1 MKKAFLLLIVCCGL
15 GFQSHSAVINVSNA
29 ATAPVNPPHTYNNL
43 QTAIDAAADGD
54 SLYVHGTNIDYGATT
69 INNKTLVLIGA
80 GYGNNLQSN
89 FQQKTFI
96 QSITF
101 AGFSGVKSVV
111 LVGLFI
117 PGEISTAS
125 SAGPV
130 NNLLI
135 ERCAIMRLSSASNNL
150 TIRQSLLE
158 AVDGG
163 SIFQPTVTG
172 NALVQNSVLSGI
184 ITGGSVNSSLWENNI
199 FKKAEYYYG
208 RGSVGPYNGTAI
220 FINNIFNSG
229 YNLAVNNCTFN
240 YNIFMAVNSLNNSG
254 YGGNSGIGNIMNT
267 DPQFENNGYVGSH
280 ASIGKEN
287 YCTVV
292 DYRLAAGSP
301 CIGAGVGGTDM
312 GIYGGVNA
320 LPATA
325 TLNGVPA
332 MPRIT
337 EMNLQN
343 VSVSPSGS
351 LNVQIKA
358 VREN

>member
-1 MKKAFLLLIVCCGL
+1 MKKALLLSILICAL
-15 GFQSHSAVINVSNA
+15 GAQSHSAVINVSNA

-43 QTAIDAAADGD
+43 QTAIDAATDGD

-69 INNKTLVLIGA
+69 INNKTLILIGA

-89 FQQKTFI
+89 FQQKTHI
-96 QSITF
+96 QSLTF
-101 AGFSGVKSVV
+101 SGFTGVKSVV

-125 SAGPV
+125 GGGAV
-130 NNLLI
+130 NNLMI

-150 TIRQSLLE
+150 TVRQSLLE
-158 AVDGG
+158 ATDGN

-172 NALVQNSVLSGI
+172 NVLVQNSVLSGI

-199 FKKAEYYYG
+199 FKKAEYYYS
-208 RGSVGPYNGTAI
+208 RGYISSYNGTAI
-220 FINNIFNSG
+220 FINNIFNSTYG
-229 YNLAVNNCTFN
+229 INVDNCTFN
-240 YNIFMAVNSLNNSG
+240 NNIFMAIGSLNSSG
-254 YGGNSGIGNIMNT
+254 YGGNNGTGNILNT
-267 DPQFENNGYVGSH
+267 DPQFVNNGYLGAYSP
-280 ASIGKEN
+280 IGKEN
-287 YCTVV
+287 YCTVT
-292 DYRLAAGSP
+292 DYHLAPASP

-358 VREN
+358 VKEN